1 MPALKGTLHF
11 FAYETIK
18 IMILL
23 FVIVFII
30 SIIRT
35 FLSPTK
41 VKRILTH
48 KRTYVGNIIAALI
61 GIVTPFCSCSAVPMY
76 LGLIEAGVPLGVT
89 FSFLVSSPMIN
100 EVALVMLLGLFGYK
114 IALLYIGS
122 GLVISILSGIVI
134 GKLKVERLLIKSVVN
149 PSQLQGQE
157 FNTWEQRLNFA
168 RDYTMSLVSKIWI
181 YVVIGIG
188 IGAWIHGY
196 VPVDFLAKYAGKDKW
211 FAVPL
216 ATIIGIPLYSSTAAM
231 IPLINALTEKGVS
244 MGTALAFMMSVTALS
259 FPEFTILKRVM
270 KVKLIIIFASVVG
283 IGIMIT
289 GVLFNIWIK

>member
-1 MPALKGTLHF
+1 
-11 FAYETIK
+11 
-18 IMILL
+18 
-23 FVIVFII
+23 
-30 SIIRT
+30 
-35 FLSPTK
+35 
-41 VKRILTH
+41 
-48 KRTYVGNIIAALI
+48 
-61 GIVTPFCSCSAVPMY
+61 
-76 LGLIEAGVPLGVT
+76 
-89 FSFLVSSPMIN
+89 
-100 EVALVMLLGLFGYK
+100 
-114 IALLYIGS
+114 
-122 GLVISILSGIVI
+122 
-134 GKLKVERLLIKSVVN
+134 VVN